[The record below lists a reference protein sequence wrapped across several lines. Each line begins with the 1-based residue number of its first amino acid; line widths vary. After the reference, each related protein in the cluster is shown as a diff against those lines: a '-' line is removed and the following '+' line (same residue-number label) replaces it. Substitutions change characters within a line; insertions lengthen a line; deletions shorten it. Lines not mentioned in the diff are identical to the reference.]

1 MPNANTV
8 SLSSKVVRCETCGST
23 FRNVVWKE
31 GTRCPRC
38 RSPKYMPLPVVGQAI
53 DYALADRSQGYAFE
67 DIRFAKIAQW
77 AGFISAAHYQE
88 AFKRQNE
95 LVAAK
100 TAVPPIGDILTDM
113 RALNKVQHQFVIE
126 YRLRPRPNPE
136 EKEFARLAVQGK
148 FVTQDEIDECLLA
161 QEGEKKMGRDPAP
174 LACILYEK
182 RHMQENHI
190 QAALEKQA
198 EKESGLKH
206 EAQEYVEEN
215 TVRPAEKVFGV
226 KGSSDRKRRLAGAGL
241 LGVVALLF
249 LGRAI
254 VAAGAMPIATICT
267 NENCRTRS
275 VMPYDTA
282 WPAACPECGVDP
294 PTVYPRA
301 ICTRC
306 AAEHVLREGGARP
319 PACEQCGARDRVT
332 YITRDVDE
340 QAIREAAKQL
350 E

>member
-8 SLSSKVVRCETCGST
+8 PLASKVVRCETCGST

-31 GTRCPRC
+31 GARCPRC

-53 DYALADRSQGYAFE
+53 DYALADRSQGYAIE

-77 AGFISAAHYQE
+77 AGFISATHYQE
-88 AFKRQNE
+88 AINRQNE
-95 LVAAK
+95 FVASK
-100 TAVPPIGDILTDM
+100 SAVPPIGDILTDM
-113 RALNKVQHQFVIE
+113 RALTKVQHQFVIE

-136 EKEFARLAVQGK
+136 ESEFARLAVQAK
-148 FVTQDEIDECLLA
+148 LATQEEIDECRLA
-161 QEGEKKMGRDPAP
+161 QEGEKKMGRDAAP
-174 LACILYEK
+174 LACVLYEK

-190 QAALEKQA
+190 QAVLEKQA
-198 EKESGLKH
+198 ERESGLKH

-215 TVRPAEKVFGV
+215 TVKPVEKVFGV
-226 KGSSDRKRRLAGAGL
+226 KGSADRKRRLAGAAL
-241 LGVVALLF
+241 VGVVALVF

-254 VAAGAMPIATICT
+254 VAAGAIPIATICT
-267 NENCRTRS
+267 NEHCRARG

-282 WPAACPECGVDP
+282 WPAVCPVCTVDP

-301 ICTRC
+301 ICRRC
-306 AAEHVLREGGARP
+306 GADHVLREGGALP
-319 PACEQCGARDRVT
+319 AACEKCGARDRVV